1 MITVIQFGYCGDKK
15 KSLIRKLK
23 GCVFSGFLVT
33 CEPSKYMCSTGTPE
47 LVEVDEVDV

>member
-1 MITVIQFGYCGDKK
+1 MIQFGCGDNK
-15 KSLIRKLK
+15 KSLLKKLE

-33 CEPSKYMCSTGTPE
+33 CEPSKYMCSTGTAE